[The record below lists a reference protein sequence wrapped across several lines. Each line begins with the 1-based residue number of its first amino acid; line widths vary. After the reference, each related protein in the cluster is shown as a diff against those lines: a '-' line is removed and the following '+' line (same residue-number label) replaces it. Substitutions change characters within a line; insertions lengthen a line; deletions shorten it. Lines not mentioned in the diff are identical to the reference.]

1 MKHVFREANRLA
13 HALASLGHLHSL
25 GVIFYEIPPVNL
37 GSILCE
43 DLAGVAI
50 PRFVV

>member
-1 MKHVFREANRLA
+1 MKHVFREANRPA
-13 HALASLGHLHSL
+13 HALASLGHSL
-25 GVIFYEIPPVNL
+25 GVIFYEIPPVSL